1 LWTKHVRDGRE
12 LQEVGRTDY
21 WDFAFQ
27 PFEKVKE
34 GIVVMPGDS
43 LVTHCVFDTYNRP
56 RSGLT
61 DNDWDYVG
69 ETGLNFGDA
78 TTNEMCINIV
88 MYYPQISAPE
98 NGMGFCMDTST
109 WLPNSAVC
117 TGGSSA
123 DMGGFS
129 SSISM
134 GHDFVTK
141 GDDGYEPMEIV
152 PRVCVEKDDGVE
164 EPSYVP
170 PPPFHQ
176 SSPIY
181 VFFLSPIDD
190 PSLLTDRHTL

>member
-1 LWTKHVRDGRE
+1 

-61 DNDWDYVG
+61 DNDWDFVR

-98 NGMGFCMDTST
+98 AGMGFCMDTST
-109 WLPNSAVC
+109 WLPGSSVC
-117 TGGSSA
+117 TGGSTA
-123 DMGGFS
+123 DANGFAS
-129 SSISM
+129 NM
-134 GHDFVTK
+134 MTEVDFITK
-141 GDDGYEPMEIV
+141 GSAGYEPMETP
-152 PRVCVEKDDGVE
+152 PRVCSDND
-164 EPSYVP
+164 VP
-170 PPPFHQ
+170 A
-176 SSPIY
+176 S
-181 VFFLSPIDD
+181 
-190 PSLLTDRHTL
+190 